1 MKKVDILAEL
11 KRFAPTLT
19 ASQMRRL
26 SELTVVDLREILR
39 LQKIWVGVSRD
50 TRAKKRV
57 ARVKKDTAPAK
68 APAKKRV
75 ARVKKDDARITKRVK
90 KDDPRV
96 KKGGA
101 SPYWRHRDRSGKPLV
116 PWEIEVG
123 PGLDMPGDIDPDPDY
138 FAEEGYSY
146 EDFDTDWGGYEYED
160 TGYPDEDA

>member
-1 MKKVDILAEL
+1 MKKIDIVAEL
-11 KRFAPTLT
+11 KRLDPKLKAARMRLLVTLPAAT
-19 ASQMRRL
+19 
-26 SELTVVDLREILR
+26 LREILR
-39 LQKIWVGVSRD
+39 QQRIWAGVSRD
-50 TRAKKRV
+50 I
-57 ARVKKDTAPAK
+57 
-68 APAKKRV
+68 
-75 ARVKKDDARITKRVK
+75 RVKKDDAPTTKRAKKRIARVK

-101 SPYWRHRDRSGKPLV
+101 SSYWRHRDRSGTPLV